1 MSMNELEPIEL
12 RSERRERRKKEQ
24 KHYQLLKW
32 GVPLFFLFVLLIGGF
47 SVKRFFDQQALEAQ
61 IKTEKQVII
70 ESSQKAQKQTGFET
84 IEKVKER
91 RNITQIIYSPKEQ
104 ESFPIANFAEKSK
117 KMIDRVIKKHKTKEP
132 IVLVAGLGTTSYSE
146 HLSAYHIQ
154 VDTYQW
160 QIDKKN
166 FEKIATKTDAPL
178 YINQKTGKP
187 VTSKELIAEE
197 ANLLGIHQV
206 IQQQILEDAKEPK
219 KILDTVLDLPVL
231 NWESKIT
238 YTPEALNITLP
249 KNDTGVTK
257 MTLPYQ
263 KIRPFI
269 QQDLVNP
276 AVFNE
281 EMQALDPNKKYIALT
296 FDDGPS
302 AATTPKVLEVLADKK
317 VKATFFLL
325 GQNAKEYPKLVQQI
339 QEEGHELASHS
350 YSHPQLTALTKEQVT
365 KEVRE
370 TDKAIFNAT
379 GSLPRTFRPPYGAV
393 NPEVAKAIGKPVI
406 QWDIDSL
413 DWQSKNKHSVV
424 QVVKQTSHPGGIV
437 LMHDIQ
443 QSTADGLA
451 SIIDHLKRDGYE
463 FLTIEEM
470 FQLNERPLYQYFG
483 LENYRKI

>member
-1 MSMNELEPIEL
+1 MNELEPIEL

-32 GVPLFFLFVLLIGGF
+32 GIPLLFLFVLLIGGF
-47 SVKRFFDQQALEAQ
+47 SIKRFFDQQALEAQ
-61 IKTEKQVII
+61 INAEKQVII
-70 ESSQKAQKQTGFET
+70 ESSQKAQKQSGFET
-84 IEKVKER
+84 IKNVKER
-91 RNITQIIYSPKEQ
+91 RNITQIIYSPKEKDT
-104 ESFPIANFAEKSK
+104 FPIADFSEKSK
-117 KMIDRVIKKHKTKEP
+117 KMMDDIMKKQKTKEP
-132 IVLVAGLGTTSYSE
+132 IVLVAGLGTTSYTE
-146 HLSAYHIQ
+146 HLGAYHIQ

-160 QIDKKN
+160 QINKNN
-166 FEKIATKTDAPL
+166 FEKIATKTDSPL

-187 VTSKELIAEE
+187 VTSKELIAED

-206 IQQQILEDAKEPK
+206 IQQQILDEAKDPK
-219 KILDTVLDLPVL
+219 KIMDAVLDLPVL

-238 YTPEALNITLP
+238 YAPEELKITLQ

-257 MTLPYQ
+257 ISLPYQ

-269 QQDLVNP
+269 QQNLVNP
-276 AVFNE
+276 AVFTE
-281 EMQALDPNKKYIALT
+281 DVPALDPNKKYIALT

-302 AATTPKVLEVLADKK
+302 AATTPKVLKVLADKK
-317 VKATFFLL
+317 VKSTFFLL
-325 GQNAKEYPKLVQQI
+325 GQNAKEYPELVQQI
-339 QEEGHELASHS
+339 QKDGHEIASHS
-350 YSHPQLTALTKEQVT
+350 YSHPQLTSLTADQVT

-370 TDKAIFNAT
+370 TDKAIFKAT
-379 GSLPRTFRPPYGAV
+379 GILPRTFRPPYGAV

-413 DWQSKNKHSVV
+413 DWQSKNTHSVIE
-424 QVVKQTSHPGGIV
+424 VVKQTSHPGGIV

-443 QSTADGLA
+443 QSTADGIA
-451 SIIDHLKRDGYE
+451 TIIDNLKSHGYE